1 LYAGTSRKVPDIDIT
16 VNANNITVEEA
27 ASRSEKSKKYLALR
41 AKNMEDTVA
50 GMAAR
55 MQTKPVFQR
64 ATKEEIMQ
72 SAHAYVFGAANV
84 PEKTK
89 NSKPQQVE
97 LTKDPNYEPDDAE
110 MANAEEEEIV
120 ADEEEGYIAENLSNK
135 VRISCIPIH
144 TYGRFAN

>member
-1 LYAGTSRKVPDIDIT
+1 LYAGTSRKVRDNYIT
-16 VNANNITVEEA
+16 GNANKITAEEA
-27 ASRSEKSKKYLALR
+27 ASLAEKSKKFQASR
-41 AKNMEDTVA
+41 AQNMEEAVA
-50 GMAAR
+50 TMAAR
-55 MQTKPVFQR
+55 LETTPFYEG

-72 SAHAYVFGAANV
+72 SALKFVFGAKSR
-84 PEKTK
+84 PDKTK

-97 LTKDPNYEPDDAE
+97 LTKDPNYEPADAE
-110 MANAEEEEIV
+110 MANAEEEEIA

>member
-41 AKNMEDTVA
+41 AENMEDTVA

-55 MQTKPVFQR
+55 MLTKPIFQTT
-64 ATKEEIMQ
+64 TKEEIMQ
-72 SAHAYVFGAANV
+72 SAHSYVFGGANV